1 MGTTQSDGLDW
12 NDIPLLLALAR
23 DGSMRKAAAKLG
35 VNTATVSRRVAAAES
50 RLQARL
56 FIRSPQGYRPTDAGR
71 AFLEAAEGVEGHMQ
85 SLLARTRSEAGAVA
99 GPVRITSVDA
109 VLNDW
114 LIPALPELL
123 KGYPDLQVRCYP
135 DNQRLSFTRSEAD
148 LALRVARP
156 VEDAAIVMR
165 RVATVGM
172 GVYGTAAHAGVPRAA
187 WADLPWLVFDDD
199 LADATEAAWLAR
211 AVPNARWRFRCS
223 AMSSLLAA
231 CEAGVG
237 VAVLPCFAAQAR
249 RLQALTPEPVLQR
262 ELWLL
267 AHRDAANIRRFRAV
281 ADWIAARARADAG
294 RLSGSG

>member
-1 MGTTQSDGLDW
+1 MHPIDGLDW

-23 DGSMRKAAAKLG
+23 DGSMRKAAARLG
-35 VNTATVSRRVAAAES
+35 VNTATVSRRVAAAEA

-71 AFLEAAEGVEGHMQ
+71 AFLDAAEGVEGRMQ
-85 SLLARTRSEAGAVA
+85 TLLDRTRSEADAVA

-114 LIPALPELL
+114 LIAALPDLL
-123 KGYPDLQVRCYP
+123 ADHPALQVRCYP

-156 VEDAAIVMR
+156 QEDAAIVMR
-165 RVATVGM
+165 RIATVGM
-172 GVYGTAAHAGVPRAA
+172 GVFGTAAFAQVPRVA
-187 WADLPWLVFDDD
+187 WGELPWLVFDDD
-199 LADATEAAWLAR
+199 LADAPEAAWLTR
-211 AVPNARWRFRCS
+211 NVPRARWRFRCS

-231 CEAGVG
+231 CVAGVG
-237 VAVLPCFAAQAR
+237 VAVLPCFAAHAR
-249 RLQALTPEPVLQR
+249 GLQALTSEPVLQR

-267 AHRDAANIRRFRAV
+267 GHREAAGIRRFRV
-281 ADWIAARARADAG
+281 VSDWIAARARSDADRLAG
-294 RLSGSG
+294 SD